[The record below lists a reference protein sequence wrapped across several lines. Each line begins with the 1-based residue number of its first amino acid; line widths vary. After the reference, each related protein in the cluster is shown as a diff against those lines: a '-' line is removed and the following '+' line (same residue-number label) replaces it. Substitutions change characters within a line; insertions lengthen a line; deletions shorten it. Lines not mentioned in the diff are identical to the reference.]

1 MCVVSFEEEKDIML
15 ICQIFVSDNI
25 PSVSN
30 NDPNPDSVDSLLD
43 ISPDL
48 LFDPLSG

>member
-1 MCVVSFEEEKDIML
+1 ML
-15 ICQIFVSDNI
+15 ICQTFVSDNTL
-25 PSVSN
+25 SVYN